1 MACQARCT
9 RCYPCFT
16 PLERKNGTICRQ
28 PGAPVRGPRLSALS
42 FCLGLRLVQLP
53 LGALALELHHAAVE
67 SAAGHQLVGGPR
79 PLSST
84 TMRSAPATV
93 RIRWAMTSTVL
104 PASRRERAPWTL
116 VSFSTSRLAVASSSR
131 TMGASFKRARAME
144 MRWRSPPE
152 SLAPF
157 SPMGVS

>member
-53 LGALALELHHAAVE
+53 LGALALKFHHAAVK
-67 SAAGHQLVGGPR
+67 AALRH
-79 PLSST
+79 
-84 TMRSAPATV
+84 
-93 RIRWAMTSTVL
+93 
-104 PASRRERAPWTL
+104 
-116 VSFSTSRLAVASSSR
+116 
-131 TMGASFKRARAME
+131 
-144 MRWRSPPE
+144 
-152 SLAPF
+152 
-157 SPMGVS
+157 